1 MRIMY
6 DYQCFLRQKY
16 GGISRYYYEI
26 YKRIKGTNDI
36 NLPVIGS
43 QNYYFSTDLKQ
54 HNYGSKIALLFMRV
68 FNACYSRIYL
78 AFNGRKIDIL
88 HPTYY
93 VSYKKRTKPK
103 LVVTVHDMI
112 HEIFWS
118 DSSNKGIQ
126 FSIRNKADSVR
137 KADHII
143 TVSEKTKEDLLKY
156 FPELDENRIS
166 VIYHGYNDYS
176 DVATI
181 DMKARFGKYI
191 LFVGARGD
199 YKNFDTFIK
208 AAADVIKKYSDIRV
222 ICTGGGKF
230 TEGECALI
238 KNLGIADKVTQ
249 ISATDDELINLYRDA
264 MCFVFPSLYEGFGIP
279 ILESFSSGCPVLLSN
294 SSCFPE
300 IGEDAAL
307 YFDGSNKDD
316 IASKI
321 IQILEDENLRKDLIT
336 KGFVQM
342 KKFSWD
348 VAAQKTLDIYGK
360 VLKEN

>member
-54 HNYGSKIALLFMRV
+54 HDYGSKIALLFMRV
-68 FNACYSRIYL
+68 FNACYSRMYL

-93 VSYKKRTKPK
+93 VAYKKRNKPK

-118 DSSNKGIQ
+118 NSADKGIQ
-126 FSIRNKADSVR
+126 FSIKNKASSVR
-137 KADHII
+137 MADHII
-143 TVSEKTKEDLLKY
+143 TVSENTKKDLLKY
-156 FPELDENRIS
+156 FPDLDEKKIS

-176 DVATI
+176 NVPSI
-181 DMKARFGKYI
+181 DMKNRFGKYI

-199 YKNFDTFIK
+199 YKNFDTFIR
-208 AAADVIKKYSDIRV
+208 AASDVLKKYSDISV
-222 ICTGGGKF
+222 ICTGGGEF
-230 TEGECALI
+230 TSEETSLLNC
-238 KNLGIADKVTQ
+238 LGITDKVTQ

-279 ILESFSSGCPVLLSN
+279 ILEGFASGCPVLLSD

-300 IGEDAAL
+300 IGGDAAL
-307 YFDGSNKDD
+307 YFDGNSRED

-321 IQILEDENLRKDLIT
+321 IQVLEDEALRKDLIA
-336 KGFVQM
+336 KGYVQM

-348 VAAQKTLDIYGK
+348 TAAQKTLDIYGK